1 MLHVF
6 NMQELQ
12 VLRGNALEAL
22 HEARHG
28 LLREHMRCLQP
39 PLCPRRR
46 PRSRAVLACDVH
58 CACQSAT
65 SHVNQEPH
73 MSIRNIT
80 RSRAVLACDVALARE
95 SVCPHVPFQ
104 TKFEN
109 DAKGDDDDDVHYY
122 KSLQCESEGH
132 KHGGDEGRK
141 RCWKFATKGSTCR
154 GRRRAALRR
163 GCRR

>member
-1 MLHVF
+1 MGARR
-6 NMQELQ
+6 
-12 VLRGNALEAL
+12 RGRWTTTSSTPST
-22 HEARHG
+22 ARQ
-28 LLREHMRCLQP
+28 QP
-39 PLCPRRR
+39 PGISPRDKALYAQHDAGPKNLKRR
-46 PRSRAVLACDVH
+46 LLKETRQLTHS
-58 CACQSAT
+58 T
-65 SHVNQEPH
+65 
-73 MSIRNIT
+73 IRNIT

>member
-1 MLHVF
+1 MGARR
-6 NMQELQ
+6 
-12 VLRGNALEAL
+12 RGRGTTTSSTPST
-22 HEARHG
+22 ARQ
-28 LLREHMRCLQP
+28 QP
-39 PLCPRRR
+39 PGISPRDKALYAQHDAGPKNLKRR
-46 PRSRAVLACDVH
+46 LLKETRQLAH
-58 CACQSAT
+58 ST
-65 SHVNQEPH
+65 
-73 MSIRNIT
+73 IRNIT
-80 RSRAVLACDVALARE
+80 RSRAVLACDVVLARE